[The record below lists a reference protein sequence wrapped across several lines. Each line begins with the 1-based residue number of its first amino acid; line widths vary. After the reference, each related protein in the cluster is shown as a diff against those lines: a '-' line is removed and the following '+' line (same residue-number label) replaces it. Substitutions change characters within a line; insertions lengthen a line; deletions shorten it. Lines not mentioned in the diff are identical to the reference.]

1 MELIVFITNLI
12 IHPRW
17 LQTVEEAVN
26 LCSRACYWSWH
37 AQRIPGSSRRWPW
50 APWIPPLRVHE
61 DSHQSKL
68 DYYKKYI
75 YMEYVWSKF
84 IYYKCIFSLK
94 KLFLSAAVP
103 LDNSCDLIYST
114 ILIQFLHSLSSKQWK
129 FIRVTWLMCFCL
141 PAWNFFRYIYLLFL
155 INPKCNN
162 KYIHV
167 LSRYLVYLP
176 NLLYLILELWPHVC
190 C

>member
-1 MELIVFITNLI
+1 MSYILSQWESQCLRVLAGSVELIVFITNLI

-68 DYYKKYI
+68 NYYKKYI

-84 IYYKCIFSLK
+84 IINVCF
-94 KLFLSAAVP
+94 FSAAVP
-103 LDNSCDLIYST
+103 LDNSCELIYST
-114 ILIQFLHSLSSKQWK
+114 IWSNVYFSFSSKQWK
-129 FIRVTWLMCFCL
+129 FIRVTWCVSVYLHEICFGI
-141 PAWNFFRYIYLLFL
+141 YIYF
-155 INPKCNN
+155 
-162 KYIHV
+162 
-167 LSRYLVYLP
+167 S
-176 NLLYLILELWPHVC
+176 W
-190 C
+190 